1 MTLDTL
7 KIINSVW
14 IDICRYTDSKFIPS
28 HNYEQLPPEIIQE
41 HAKIYSKVLKKR
53 KIDLQ
58 IQNLLGEYGFEVNN
72 VAREEAPN
80 EFELGNGK
88 LIVLSNNEKKLEN
101 SYPKR

>member
-58 IQNLLGEYGFEVNN
+58 IHLYGYKKMELFKRLLKKFTKNN
-72 VAREEAPN
+72 VN
-80 EFELGNGK
+80 ED
-88 LIVLSNNEKKLEN
+88 SNFLF
-101 SYPKR
+101 

>member
-58 IQNLLGEYGFEVNN
+58 IHLYGYKKM
-72 VAREEAPN
+72 
-80 EFELGNGK
+80 ELFNFHF
-88 LIVLSNNEKKLEN
+88 LYL
-101 SYPKR
+101 